1 MLAGIADGTL
11 PLIVGTHAVL
21 QDEVCFASLA
31 VVGVD
36 EQHRFGV
43 QQRLALR
50 DKGGARA
57 PHQLILS
64 ATPIPRTHAQTVYAD
79 LDVSVIDEL
88 PPGRT
93 PIQTVV
99 LSNEKRDEVLARIAE
114 ACRQQRQTYWV
125 CTLIEE
131 SDELDAE
138 AAEATATKLRAE
150 LPGVRVGL
158 VHGRMKSDAKDEQMR
173 AFQDGVTQ
181 LLVATTVIEVGGD
194 VPNASI
200 RVIENAERLG
210 L

>member
-1 MLAGIADGTL
+1 MRISDWSS
-11 PLIVGTHAVL
+11 
-21 QDEVCFASLA
+21 DVCS
-31 VVGVD
+31 
-36 EQHRFGV
+36 
-43 QQRLALR
+43 
-50 DKGGARA
+50 
-57 PHQLILS
+57 S
-64 ATPIPRTHAQTVYAD
+64 D
-79 LDVSVIDEL
+79 LSVIDEL

-173 AFQDGVTQ
+173 AFQADRKSTRRKSSHN
-181 LLVATTVIEVGGD
+181 ID
-194 VPNASI
+194 
-200 RVIENAERLG
+200 
-210 L
+210 

>member
-1 MLAGIADGTL
+1 MRISDWSS
-11 PLIVGTHAVL
+11 
-21 QDEVCFASLA
+21 DVCS
-31 VVGVD
+31 
-36 EQHRFGV
+36 
-43 QQRLALR
+43 
-50 DKGGARA
+50 
-57 PHQLILS
+57 S
-64 ATPIPRTHAQTVYAD
+64 D
-79 LDVSVIDEL
+79 LSVIDEL

-158 VHGRMKSDAKDEQMR
+158 VHGRMKRSEER
-173 AFQDGVTQ
+173 R
-181 LLVATTVIEVGGD
+181 VGKEC
-194 VPNASI
+194 VSTCRSRWSPYH
-200 RVIENAERLG
+200 
-210 L
+210 